1 MKISQWKRTLWRAQA
16 WYHQGARHIQQH
28 SLQLNPQLN
37 QFNVTV
43 INAPRIDVKPAV
55 SAAWTRDAAW
65 RCVRDNARVIAL
77 ATIATLLTWVWQA
90 AALQRLTAEVEDHV
104 VEAESQMQT
113 MALTLAKV
121 QRSWADRLAPLD
133 ARLAVLEGERA
144 TQAMKLDK
152 LTAALR
158 GSLVAVGQW
167 RYPRSTGSSSVA
179 PVASQTPQ
187 AAQVT
192 EA

>member
-1 MKISQWKRTLWRAQA
+1 MKIPQWKRTFWRAQA
-16 WYHQGARHIQQH
+16 WYHQGAQHIQQH

-43 INAPRIDVKPAV
+43 INAPRIAAKPAV
-55 SAAWTRDAAW
+55 TAVWTRDAAW
-65 RCVRDNARVIAL
+65 RYVRENARVIAF
-77 ATIATLLTWVWQA
+77 ATVATLLTWVWQA

-121 QRSWADRLAPLD
+121 QRTWADRLAPLD

-144 TQAMKLDK
+144 TQATKLDK

-167 RYPRSTGSSSVA
+167 KYPRSTGSSSVA
-179 PVASQTPQ
+179 PVSQSQASQV
-187 AAQVT
+187 A